1 MLEQPLSLHLS
12 AHRHTI
18 LLDGPLRLGEIDLA
32 APDPLPLSGTLEAAA
47 TISRD
52 GDANALVLW
61 WEVGLGADE
70 RTPTISTGPTHG
82 QRPHWK
88 QVVYPLMNTKA
99 ADAAKGLC
107 AGERLSLRAS
117 YNRDRL
123 RLQVV
128 GRASPAAVGVVAEE

>member
-12 AHRHTI
+12 AHRHTT
-18 LLDGPLRLGEIDLA
+18 LLDAPLQLGEIDLA
-32 APDPLPLSGTLEAAA
+32 APDPLPLTGTLEAAA
-47 TISRD
+47 TIARA

-61 WEVGLGADE
+61 WEVGLGKE
-70 RTPTISTGPTHG
+70 GGEHTPTISTGPAHG

-88 QVVYPLMNTKA
+88 QVVYPLVNKKA

-107 AGERLSLRAS
+107 KGELLSLRAS
-117 YNRDRL
+117 YDRDRL

-128 GRASPAAVGVVAEE
+128 GRASAAAGVA